1 MGEWH
6 KDAEQRATRVAGGER
21 LHRGTRAHPAAE
33 NQGVGHRLG
42 GRVHRHRLPIDEA
55 LLHAGGVAPGRD
67 MVGLER
73 RVIEPGGGRAP
84 RQGDVDRVA

>member
-1 MGEWH
+1 
-6 KDAEQRATRVAGGER
+6 
-21 LHRGTRAHPAAE
+21 
-33 NQGVGHRLG
+33 
-42 GRVHRHRLPIDEA
+42 
-55 LLHAGGVAPGRD
+55 VAPGRD